1 MNRRCCRLVSD
12 QLWMASSRPA
22 DVLRQ
27 MIDMLIDEP
36 DDPLREFGDLL
47 APRGIL
53 THISGNLRAHR
64 CETATSEERGHFNTY
79 LQRHLI
85 PGLSGGALK
94 R

>member
-1 MNRRCCRLVSD
+1 
-12 QLWMASSRPA
+12 MASSRPA

-79 LQRHLI
+79 LQRHLTR
-85 PGLSGGALK
+85 GLSAGALK